1 MIVPALLGLSIGA
14 MAIVLAF
21 PTNKMFAVLSEGGRE
36 DSYYMGLAAKFVHF
50 IALQT
55 ITLAFAISA
64 PMSLGIIIDII
75 GFWLLSYALLSGA
88 LVAAA
93 LYNVARLYNHP
104 GAND

>member
-1 MIVPALLGLSIGA
+1 

-21 PTNKMFAVLSEGGRE
+21 PTNKMFGVLSEGGRG

-55 ITLAFAISA
+55 ITLAFATIA
-64 PMSLGIIIDII
+64 PVEFNIIFDGV

>member
-1 MIVPALLGLSIGA
+1 

-21 PTNKMFAVLSEGGRE
+21 PTNKMFVVLSEGGRD

-50 IALQT
+50 IILQT
-55 ITLAFAISA
+55 TALAFAIIA
-64 PMSLGIIIDII
+64 PTNLGIVVDIF